1 MSTWE
6 RAPESRKIGR
16 LPALQRTPRRNP
28 SERSPRLNWDEAL
41 GESPITAG
49 GLGSLSMPLGV
60 MPSPTS
66 RSFVDMDVRETE
78 DVQVDQRTSAED
90 HGHGEQD
97 DGADHEDEHIEPS
110 GDMRDDASVEADDA
124 IPRAHNLTEQ
134 DDHEISASQ
143 NARIASKMPQSQ
155 RPGLPPSSHAPRNV
169 HMDYY
174 ETIDFDKITDP
185 FTDTRRAFMRGMAA
199 APSEPPKSVHR
210 APSSPP
216 KRTSIHMQSES
227 RRSPSPT
234 RSLQANSPSLQAR
247 TKRASNTATS
257 MAHEKE
263 IAFASPRLTRRSDD
277 VEDRAMSATH
287 KTIIPRASVLS
298 HEAGF
303 NNAPNEI
310 PKEPRASISSSS
322 MPLRRR
328 QLASGVSMAD
338 TRPSNVND
346 EQTSE
351 EKNASSSSASRFDV
365 AESHATVINTSM
377 RATSKDVPRSSSTHT
392 SRFFPTASNAIPAT
406 YSGTNASSD
415 LMTDPGPSSQ
425 VPRTPRTLPSRRSST
440 KSWLP
445 NVDNLPGSRQP
456 VSATPS
462 AGVSS
467 MAHQPTRSN
476 RLLTEELLKWK
487 KKYADLEDEMDAL
500 QYKLEHMRDDAAV
513 GSASEQDMLVQKI
526 EELQRGRENDRKA
539 MRQRVRV
546 LESHMADTK
555 TEYDNRYWRLLI
567 SSPDVSSDA
576 SSVHVQLVVQQNQVT
591 RLEAELAEQKRQAR
605 LAREHSAFLVGL
617 YKWRG
622 SQLLQSQSNGTGQ
635 LSLHIAHLEQ
645 QLEKERS
652 ARIAAERALHARSFS
667 GSSALAGGW
676 DVLHGESS
684 RLPANDQNGLDLPS
698 KAPLASQTFL
708 DRESSPIPTL
718 PPSLSMQEPPISPT
732 RAVAEPEPEPEP
744 VQRDHEKTRGSLTPV
759 HAGRADSFE
768 DPDSAHALTN
778 AADAATG
785 MQETTEATE
794 AMPLKPGM
802 TPMLRRT
809 AVLSTD
815 LEIEGTPMLGL
826 RTKHREEGEASPVIR
841 KKKRKLLGTGSS
853 LFQLNEATASA
864 FSPGLDVPTD
874 LSPLPLP

>member
-1 MSTWE
+1 MSSWE

-66 RSFVDMDVRETE
+66 RSFVDIDAQKIE
-78 DVQVDQRTSAED
+78 DIQVDQRTSAKD
-90 HGHGEQD
+90 HGNDEQD
-97 DGADHEDEHIEPS
+97 DGADDEDKHIES
-110 GDMRDDASVEADDA
+110 SSDMRNDAAIEADDA
-124 IPRAHNLTEQ
+124 IQNAQNLTEQ
-134 DDHEISASQ
+134 DDHGISTSQ
-143 NARIASKMPQSQ
+143 DTRNVSKTPQSQ
-155 RPGLPPSSHAPRNV
+155 RPGLPFSSHAPRNA

-216 KRTSIHMQSES
+216 KRTSIHMHSES
-227 RRSPSPT
+227 RRSLSPT
-234 RSLQANSPSLQAR
+234 RSFQANSPSLQAR
-247 TKRASNTATS
+247 PKRASNAATS
-257 MAHEKE
+257 MAREKE
-263 IAFASPRLTRRSDD
+263 ISSASSRLTRRSDD
-277 VEDRAMSATH
+277 VEDRAMTATH
-287 KTIIPRASVLS
+287 KTIIPRASVS
-298 HEAGF
+298 AHEAGSA
-303 NNAPNEI
+303 NVLNEI
-310 PKEPRASISSSS
+310 PEEPRASISSSS
-322 MPLRRR
+322 MPLRLG
-328 QLASGVSMAD
+328 QLASGLSTAD
-338 TRPSNVND
+338 TRPSKVND
-346 EQTSE
+346 KQSSE
-351 EKNASSSSASRFDV
+351 GKNASSSSSSQFDV
-365 AESHATVINTSM
+365 AESHATMANTTL
-377 RATSKDVPRSSSTHT
+377 RATSNDAPRSSSTHT
-392 SRFFPTASNAIPAT
+392 SQSFPSTSNTIPAT
-406 YSGTNASSD
+406 YSDKNASSG

-425 VPRTPRTLPSRRSST
+425 IPRTPRALPSRRSST

-445 NVDNLPGSRQP
+445 MVDNLPGPKQP
-456 VSATPS
+456 ASATPS

-467 MAHQPTRSN
+467 MVPQPTRSN
-476 RLLTEELLKWK
+476 RLLAEELLKWK

-513 GSASEQDMLVQKI
+513 GSASEQDMLVQRI

-622 SQLLQSQSNGTGQ
+622 SQLLQSQSNGSGQ
-635 LSLHIAHLEQ
+635 LSQHIAHLEQ

-676 DVLHGESS
+676 DVLHGGSS
-684 RLPANDQNGLDLPS
+684 RLPANDQNGLDLSS

-718 PPSLSMQEPPISPT
+718 PTSLSMQDPPISPT
-732 RAVAEPEPEPEP
+732 RAVAEPEP
-744 VQRDHEKTRGSLTPV
+744 VQRDHEKAHGSLTPL

-778 AADAATG
+778 ATDAATG